1 MSFKFSKMSIPDV
14 VLIEPRI
21 FSDPRGFFL
30 ELFKASEFRANAVPS
45 TFVQI
50 NQSRSQKN
58 VLRGLHYQ
66 LNPKAQTKLISVVH
80 GEIFDVAVDIR
91 RGSPTYGQWLGE
103 LLSGDNK
110 RMLFIPEGF
119 AHGFCVLSDEA
130 EVIYYCSKE
139 YAPELERTILWNDPV
154 IAVAWPVKEPLLSPK
169 DLAGKSLSAA
179 ENNFSLA

>member
-1 MSFKFSKMSIPDV
+1 
-14 VLIEPRI
+14 
-21 FSDPRGFFL
+21 
-30 ELFKASEFRANAVPS
+30 
-45 TFVQI
+45 
-50 NQSRSQKN
+50 
-58 VLRGLHYQ
+58 
-66 LNPKAQTKLISVVH
+66 
-80 GEIFDVAVDIR
+80 
-91 RGSPTYGQWLGE
+91 
-103 LLSGDNK
+103 
-110 RMLFIPEGF
+110 MLFIPEGF